1 MSVRILIALFL
12 SIFYLDNAYAKCNF
26 NSHKVPLYSEQIT
39 SEKTSYN
46 LSIWPLRENRLLESD
61 IDLSNKPVSIYKS
74 ILNSYQK
81 NTLEDMLFYE
91 TEVMTDIK
99 ILHGHQRI
107 IKAVFQQ
114 SDTFDLFLIQINSNL
129 NNYFLKTIISTNIK
143 SANISKVM
151 NELTKISAQIKN
163 VCDNKNE

>member
-1 MSVRILIALFL
+1 
-12 SIFYLDNAYAKCNF
+12 
-26 NSHKVPLYSEQIT
+26 
-39 SEKTSYN
+39 
-46 LSIWPLRENRLLESD
+46 
-61 IDLSNKPVSIYKS
+61 
-74 ILNSYQK
+74 
-81 NTLEDMLFYE
+81 
-91 TEVMTDIK
+91 MTDIK

>member
-114 SDTFDLFLIQINSNL
+114 S
-129 NNYFLKTIISTNIK
+129 
-143 SANISKVM
+143 
-151 NELTKISAQIKN
+151 
-163 VCDNKNE
+163 